1 MYIQITDHY
10 RYTVWYS
17 CVTNMPSGHGWY
29 IHTLLQIITDT
40 PLDTV
45 VSFGPR
51 PVHTCNLSV
60 QIFRASQSQEAFST
74 CLVRTVRCYILLNIH
89 CVSLNLCAY
98 VYARVHPHACMC
110 VCVCVCVCVRVFVC
124 VSVCER
130 CLHWET
136 WSQLPPWKPSGH
148 WQRMVKEVVVSLD
161 RSQYPQLGCNKNMT
175 SWAVTERLLTCI

>member
-1 MYIQITDHY
+1 MIQLCHQYAFRSRLVHTH
-10 RYTVWYS
+10 
-17 CVTNMPSGHGWY
+17 NMS
-29 IHTLLQIITDT
+29 LQIIIDT

-60 QIFRASQSQEAFST
+60 QIFRASQSQAAFST

-110 VCVCVCVCVRVFVC
+110 VCVCVCVCVCLSVCLC
-124 VSVCER
+124 VSVVFIER
-130 CLHWET
+130 PGHSCLPGSHQDT
-136 WSQLPPWKPSGH
+136 GSG
-148 WQRMVKEVVVSLD
+148 W
-161 RSQYPQLGCNKNMT
+161 
-175 SWAVTERLLTCI
+175 